1 MHRYFRKSS
10 LDELSYVLFQ
20 LENEKLKDELFN
32 SNQQIEFLSKQVE
45 EKNQKLVELS
55 QKSQAKSSERRQ
67 SGIVTYK
74 LLIFNA

>member
-1 MHRYFRKSS
+1 MG
-10 LDELSYVLFQ
+10 ELSSVLFQ

-55 QKSQAKSSERRQ
+55 QKSQAKSSERCQ
-67 SGIVTYK
+67 SGTIASKMISHLCWRY
-74 LLIFNA
+74 

>member
-55 QKSQAKSSERRQ
+55 QKSQAKSNEQRQ
-67 SGIVTYK
+67 AGIVTYR

>member
-1 MHRYFRKSS
+1 MG
-10 LDELSYVLFQ
+10 ELSSVLFQ

-55 QKSQAKSSERRQ
+55 QKSQTKSSERRQ
-67 SGIVTYK
+67 SGTIASKMISHLCWRY
-74 LLIFNA
+74 

>member
-1 MHRYFRKSS
+1 M
-10 LDELSYVLFQ
+10 DELSYVLFQ

-32 SNQQIEFLSKQVE
+32 SNQQIELLSKQVE